1 MEKSYGNGT
10 IPRPRRDDIKFNAK
24 ARKGYE
30 RLPPKAAQLIDRAL
44 SVLERDPYAGPNIQR
59 LHGDFDGLFRLRV
72 GSYRIVY
79 SIDGEGR
86 VVILLAIGP
95 RGRMY

>member
-1 MEKSYGNGT
+1 MFEVT
-10 IPRPRRDDIKFNAK
+10 FNAK

-44 SVLERDPYAGPNIQR
+44 PVLERDPFAGPNIKR

-72 GSYRIVY
+72 GPYRIIY
-79 SIDGEGR
+79 EIDGEGR

-95 RGRMY
+95 RGQMY